1 MIRANPPRGENVPA
15 SRMAE
20 LFPGSLESVIAL
32 VLSAL
37 VVLASVAFLQR
48 SSRLSRVMAELQHE
62 GRRLEERRAGPVHTT
77 SQPSWRADLVVLI
90 SLDTLRADH
99 LDAYGYARETA
110 PNLSALAREGLLFRT
125 VCAQSTQTLT
135 SHKSLFTGKYPNTLM
150 LEETGADLVDLAN
163 LGQDPHSYVVETFRA
178 VRGTLPEAFRA
189 RGFRT
194 AGITDGAWMSREV
207 GFQEGFDD
215 FDDAGGGLAAVLPR
229 GLAWL
234 EALGQDP
241 GFLFLHGYDIH
252 CPYPTREPY
261 DSAFCRDHARH
272 LELSDKC
279 GKGALFGLELSP
291 ADAEAVRDHYDAGI
305 LSADALLGEFLDGL
319 RARGLYERALIV
331 VTSDHGES
339 LGERGLYG
347 HGGLTLEQ
355 LLVPLIVKPP
365 QTWELAPREVEE
377 PVELVDLYP
386 TLCALAGLPVPGDL
400 DGRSLVPTL
409 TRGVRGKDYLVAQTT
424 FEEAPEF
431 RTNPAKRTLLRPG
444 RWQVIQDAE
453 SGQAHFFALEH
464 DPRALFPLEVRQEE
478 FAPLLDV
485 LLERRTPRRT
495 SLRSRAPV
503 TFGPELELELE
514 ALGYAGVLPEGA
526 GQRAPADLR

>member
-1 MIRANPPRGENVPA
+1 MFRAKPPRGEVLPT
-15 SRMAE
+15 SRLAE

-32 VLSAL
+32 ALSA
-37 VVLASVAFLQR
+37 VVILASVAFLQR
-48 SSRLSRVMAELQHE
+48 SSQLSRVMAELQHE
-62 GRRLEERRAGPVHTT
+62 EQRVEARRAGAAPGTAGRNR
-77 SQPSWRADLVVLI
+77 RADLVVLI

-99 LDAYGYARETA
+99 LEAYGYARETA
-110 PNLSALAREGLLFRT
+110 PNLTALAREGLLFRT

-163 LGQDPHSYVVETFRA
+163 LGRDPHAYVVETFRA

-189 RGFRT
+189 RGFHT

-207 GFQEGFDD
+207 GFQHGFDV
-215 FDDAGGGLAAVLPR
+215 FDDAGGGLEAVLPR

-234 EALGQDP
+234 DTLGQEP

-261 DSAFCRDHARH
+261 DSAFCRDHTRH
-272 LELSDKC
+272 LELADKC
-279 GKGALFGLELSP
+279 GKGALFGLELRP
-291 ADAEAVRDHYDAGI
+291 EDRTAVLDHYDAGI
-305 LSADALLGEFLDGL
+305 LSADAHLGAFLDGL

-365 QTWELAPREVEE
+365 QSWELTPRKIDE

-400 DGRSLVPTL
+400 DGRSLLPTL
-409 TRGVRGKDYLVAQTT
+409 TRGVPGKDYLVAQTT
-424 FEEAPEF
+424 FEEAPGF
-431 RTNPAKRTLLRPG
+431 TTNPAKRTLLRRG
-444 RWQVIQDAE
+444 RWQVIQDAAT
-453 SGQAHFFALEH
+453 GTAHFFALEH
-464 DPRALFPLEVRQEE
+464 DPEALFPLEVRQEE

-495 SLRSRAPV
+495 SLRSRTPLS
-503 TFGPELELELE
+503 FGAELELELE
-514 ALGYAGVLPEGA
+514 ALGYGGVLPESA
-526 GQRAPADLR
+526 GEPPAADLR